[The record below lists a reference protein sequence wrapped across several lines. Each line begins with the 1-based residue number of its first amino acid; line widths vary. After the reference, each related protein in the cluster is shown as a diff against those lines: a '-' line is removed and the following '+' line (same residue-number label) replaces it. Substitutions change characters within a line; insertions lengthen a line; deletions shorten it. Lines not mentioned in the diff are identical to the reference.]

1 MTDRPIAQGTE
12 RRRRP
17 PHIVVDARMLRHSGI
32 GTYLRN
38 LLPRVVARSPE
49 WRFTVLGSSSAL
61 RQLPALAA
69 PHVAV
74 RECAAPIYSIRE
86 QLALPRA
93 VPDDADLFWATH
105 YVLPL
110 ALRSSLPLLVTVHD
124 VFHLAMP
131 ELAGGPLHRA
141 YARYMFGEVKRRAA
155 HLLFTTEFARGEFAR
170 LLGDDGPPCS
180 IVPLGVTPDWLAADA
195 GTTRPLDA
203 PYLLYV
209 GNVKP
214 HKNVATLVRAFGRL
228 RDDVPHHLVV
238 VGRLEGL
245 RMRDDEVRRLAA
257 TMPDRVHLVGEVDD
271 AALSAWMRHADA
283 FAFPSLYEGFGLP
296 PLEAMVAGCPCL
308 VARAAS
314 IPEVCGD
321 AAHYCDPHRES
332 DVADR
337 LRELLTDQALRATL
351 IARGRARA
359 ARFDWDSCA
368 AGTRA
373 AIEEALAA

>member
-1 MTDRPIAQGTE
+1 MTDRPIAEGTE
-12 RRRRP
+12 RRRRS
-17 PHIVVDARMLRHSGI
+17 PHIVIDARMIRHSGI

-38 LLPRVVARSPE
+38 LLPRLVARRSG
-49 WRFTVLGSSSAL
+49 WRFTLLGPTHRL
-61 RQLPALAA
+61 RELPALSA
-69 PHVAV
+69 PHVCI

-86 QLALPRA
+86 QLALPRL
-93 VPDDADLFWATH
+93 VPEDADLFWATH

-110 ALRSSLPLLVTVHD
+110 ALRLPLLVTVHD

-141 YARYMFGEVKRRAA
+141 YARFMFGAVKRRAA
-155 HLLFTTEFARGEFAR
+155 HLLFTTEFTRGEFAR
-170 LLGDDGPPCS
+170 LLGDDGPPYS
-180 IVPLGVTPDWLAADA
+180 IVPLGVNADWLAAGADA
-195 GTTRPLDA
+195 PPPLDA
-203 PYLLYV
+203 PYVLYV

-228 RDDVPHHLVV
+228 LDEVPHHLVV

-245 RMRDDEVRRLAA
+245 RTRDDEVRRLAA
-257 TMPDRVHLVGEVDD
+257 AIPGRVHLVGEVAD
-271 AALSAWMRHADA
+271 AELAAWLRHADA

-296 PLEAMVAGCPCL
+296 PLESMIAGCPCL

-321 AAHYCDPHRES
+321 AALYCDPHRES

-337 LRELLTDQALRATL
+337 LRELLTDRELRATL
-351 IARGRARA
+351 RERGRARV
-359 ARFDWDSCA
+359 ARFDWDRCA
-368 AGTRA
+368 SGTLA